1 MPVPMSPVESRSA
14 WIRSTYGSG
23 GVFSG
28 GGQVS
33 VFHGVF
39 RVGMNDVPDL
49 MTDNGEYLVIVHDF
63 HQSATYAYTS
73 VSTGESVY
81 IYYIIYFKV

>member
-1 MPVPMSPVESRSA
+1 
-14 WIRSTYGSG
+14 
-23 GVFSG
+23 
-28 GGQVS
+28 
-33 VFHGVF
+33 
-39 RVGMNDVPDL
+39 MNDVPDL

-81 IYYIIYFKV
+81 IYYIIYFKFLSI